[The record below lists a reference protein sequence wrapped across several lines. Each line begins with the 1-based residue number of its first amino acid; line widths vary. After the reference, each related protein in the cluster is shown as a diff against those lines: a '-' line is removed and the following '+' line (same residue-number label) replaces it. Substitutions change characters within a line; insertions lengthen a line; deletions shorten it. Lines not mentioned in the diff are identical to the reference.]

1 MWYYFAHFFNLQFF
15 RMRIFYKTLA
25 VLGEKAAAAAAA
37 AKKKE
42 NIYLNLHK
50 NFRKCLNQIENQ
62 TQKVPKH

>member
-37 AKKKE
+37 AAAKKKTS
-42 NIYLNLHK
+42 I
-50 NFRKCLNQIENQ
+50 
-62 TQKVPKH
+62 